1 MYSWDSRCLGT
12 SAPFNTDKN
21 GREGFAVRGRISLG
35 GNSPGKGVIA
45 PQPVD
50 KEPQTQRSLLRASR
64 MCFSPIASLSPSWA
78 LSFSQGH
85 DEIMRKWP
93 QGNHAPWPG
102 YKAQLS
108 QLWAAEFSVAGFI
121 S

>member
-1 MYSWDSRCLGT
+1 MYSWDSRCPGICA
-12 SAPFNTDKN
+12 SFNTDKN

-35 GNSPGKGVIA
+35 GNSPGKGLIA

-50 KEPQTQRSLLRASR
+50 KEPQTQRSLLRTVR
-64 MCFSPIASLSPSWA
+64 MCFSPVASLSPSWA
-78 LSFSQGH
+78 LSLSQGH

-93 QGNHAPWPG
+93 QGNHVPWSSNR
-102 YKAQLS
+102 AQLS
-108 QLWAAEFSVAGFI
+108 QRWAAEFSVAGFI